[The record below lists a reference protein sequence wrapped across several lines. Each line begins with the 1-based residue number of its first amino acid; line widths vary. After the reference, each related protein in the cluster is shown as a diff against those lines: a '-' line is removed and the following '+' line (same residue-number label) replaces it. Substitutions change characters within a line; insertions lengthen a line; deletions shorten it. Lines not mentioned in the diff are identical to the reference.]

1 MPWNLIKSS
10 PVCPLLLQELSF
22 LPSCLPAPLQVGQP
36 SEPEDITAAG
46 LLVVGRLVVVEQLEL
61 EPPDAGE
68 VVTASNQVLYLG
80 FREKE
85 RFITFSESSL
95 WSWRSAGD
103 WRWTWE
109 IATTCRETTRARRRR
124 SMAGQAP
131 LNLLILLS
139 NFSWC
144 HWDLYK
150 NLYSTYKTAMPSQ
163 KLIVLSVIGN
173 NKPYDIM
180 D

>member
-10 PVCPLLLQELSF
+10 PVCPLLLQELSCLPPC

-61 EPPDAGE
+61 EPPDARE

-109 IATTCRETTRARRRR
+109 IATTCRETTRARRRS

-131 LNLLILLS
+131 SHLIDPVIKLS
-139 NFSWC
+139 WMS
-144 HWDLYK
+144 LR
-150 NLYSTYKTAMPSQ
+150 
-163 KLIVLSVIGN
+163 SV
-173 NKPYDIM
+173 
-180 D
+180 